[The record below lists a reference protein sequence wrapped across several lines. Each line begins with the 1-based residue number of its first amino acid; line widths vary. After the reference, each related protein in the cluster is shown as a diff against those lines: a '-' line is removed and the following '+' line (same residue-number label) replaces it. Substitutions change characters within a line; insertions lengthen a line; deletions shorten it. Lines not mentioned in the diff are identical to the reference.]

1 MTLLMSNEQ
10 ATKHMGA
17 VLTNL
22 RTHPIRTAE
31 AFRKAILEDGHF
43 GISPAIDIVTE
54 GDALAAQ
61 GALVD
66 VVSSGRMIDFGY
78 LPSDLLAEESHRSR
92 EMFEAGE
99 FEWPYEDWFAVSSWE
114 GGMCGYLFTRYHL
127 PKYPNRIYS
136 TEFYGVALPGELPT
150 VLLYDIIGIEPAPDN
165 TTLWPCRFVVPQS
178 EAEDIKRASNS
189 LDPLVTFLRILS
201 DASIPVID
209 RQAPE
214 KLNKARA
221 KAGKRPIPSH
231 HVVETKD
238 YVSAFRAVRTAKP
251 AAKGGHHASPRS
263 HWRRAHKRM
272 LASGRTVTVR
282 SSRVNWREPGEL
294 HRLFYRVPVS

>member
-1 MTLLMSNEQ
+1 MIRNDGRYGLLMSNEQ
-10 ATKHMGA
+10 ATRHMGA

-22 RTHPIRTAE
+22 RSCPIRTAE
-31 AFRKAILEDGHF
+31 AFRKAILENGHF
-43 GISPAIDIVTE
+43 GISPAIDIATE
-54 GDALAAQ
+54 EDVLAAQ
-61 GALVD
+61 AALVD

-92 EMFEAGE
+92 DLFEAGE

-114 GGMCGYLFTRYHL
+114 GGMCGYLFTRYHS
-127 PKYPNRIYS
+127 PRYPGRIYS

-165 TTLWPCRFVVPQS
+165 TLLWPCKFVVPQS

-189 LDPLVTFLRILS
+189 LDPLVTFLRILA

-209 RQAPE
+209 RPAPE

-221 KAGKRPIPSH
+221 KAGKRPIPAH
-231 HVVETKD
+231 HEVLTRD
-238 YVSAFRAVRTAKP
+238 YVSMFRAGKHAKP
-251 AAKGGHHASPRS
+251 AKGGHHASPRA
-263 HWRRAHKRM
+263 HWRRSHKRT
-272 LASGRTVTVR
+272 LASGKVVSVR
-282 SSRVNWREPGEL
+282 SSRINWREAD
-294 HRLFYRVPVS
+294 